1 MPGKFTE
8 IQNQFCSQYNKR
20 KLCSFD
26 IEYIDKPTRPL
37 IHQTSRFVF
46 FQKGEGTITINSK
59 EYKIEPNTFMALLP
73 WDISEIIEVTK
84 PLQFIKCIYN
94 CDFVT
99 ESMKINYNTGNEIF
113 GILTPIGNAPILHCT
128 QEETDKILNILDE
141 IKNEVG
147 IESLYDAKEEK
158 ELTNVY
164 VTNKLCEL
172 LIIYKRYIT
181 KKDVTYYDGA
191 QVELD
196 QRNNIFKYMYSHLS
210 EKQTLTKISGIMY
223 MSESSISK
231 YILDMTGYS
240 FSDLLNEMR
249 IVKTMDLLTYTNLTL
264 NDIAELVGFSDASYV
279 IKIFKNK
286 TGISPKSYRQ
296 LYNSVTNVFDETDK
310 SLNFNVINFIYDN
323 YANNI
328 TVQDVAKKFNVS
340 PIEVNRMLLFQVE
353 KNFDDFLTYLRITK
367 GCLLLLTT
375 DQDIIDIAIAVG
387 FNNAKTF
394 TRNFIK
400 IKNMTPGLFRKNVLL
415 QEDNEEIMVE
425 KLKTD
430 SN

>member
-1 MPGKFTE
+1 
-8 IQNQFCSQYNKR
+8 
-20 KLCSFD
+20 
-26 IEYIDKPTRPL
+26 
-37 IHQTSRFVF
+37 
-46 FQKGEGTITINSK
+46 
-59 EYKIEPNTFMALLP
+59 
-73 WDISEIIEVTK
+73 
-84 PLQFIKCIYN
+84 
-94 CDFVT
+94 
-99 ESMKINYNTGNEIF
+99 
-113 GILTPIGNAPILHCT
+113 
-128 QEETDKILNILDE
+128 
-141 IKNEVG
+141 
-147 IESLYDAKEEK
+147 
-158 ELTNVY
+158 
-164 VTNKLCEL
+164 
-172 LIIYKRYIT
+172 
-181 KKDVTYYDGA
+181 
-191 QVELD
+191 
-196 QRNNIFKYMYSHLS
+196 
-210 EKQTLTKISGIMY
+210 

-310 SLNFNVINFIYDN
+310 SLNFNIINFIYDN

-394 TRNFIK
+394 TRNFMK